1 MTDPPDQPLPPP
13 SEPDAV
19 GEMARSAEDV
29 APKSL
34 QGCSPILL
42 IGILAIISIIVIGA
56 VAIGPRNLFSDDDPS
71 PSSSP
76 STSPSASASPSES
89 TSPSETP
96 SDSPSEPPPGGR
108 YKPPAEADLPPGAR
122 LYRGTSGNFL
132 GCITCDGE
140 SRFLSIAFPGVSVG
154 NAAQMEFVWKK
165 TGQFVEFGANAS
177 RPNKG
182 RYAYNL
188 FANGTT
194 YLAGCSM
201 EIGQTSCRQQ
211 RPHDVAKGDRIVII
225 ASEAGTMVNGQ
236 VASTGNFRVDWW
248 FVFVPAA

>member
-1 MTDPPDQPLPPP
+1 MTDPPDQPVPPP

-34 QGCSPILL
+34 KGCSPILL

-56 VAIGPRNLFSDDDPS
+56 VAVGPRNLFSDDDPS

-89 TSPSETP
+89 LSPSE
-96 SDSPSEPPPGGR
+96 SPSEPPPGGR

-122 LYRGTSGNFL
+122 LYKGTSGFFL

-140 SRFLSIAFPGVSVG
+140 SRFLSIYSPGVSVG
-154 NAAQMEFVWKK
+154 NAAESEVVWRKN
-165 TGQFVEFGANAS
+165 GHFVEFGAKAS
-177 RPNKG
+177 GPNKG
-182 RYAYNL
+182 RYTYNL
-188 FANGTT
+188 FANRTT

-201 EIGQTSCRQQ
+201 EVGQTSCRQQ
-211 RPHDVAKGDRIVII
+211 RPIDVAKGDRIVIMV
-225 ASEAGTMVNGQ
+225 SEGGTMVNGQ
-236 VASTGNFRVDWW
+236 VASKGNFRVDWW

>member
-1 MTDPPDQPLPPP
+1 MTDSPDQPLSPP

-56 VAIGPRNLFSDDDPS
+56 VAVGPRSLFSGDDRS
-71 PSSSP
+71 PSSSL
-76 STSPSASASPSES
+76 STSPSASDSPSES
-89 TSPSETP
+89 ASPSETP
-96 SDSPSEPPPGGR
+96 SESPSEPPPGGR

-122 LYRGTSGNFL
+122 LYRGTSGTYL
-132 GCITCDGE
+132 GCITCDGA
-140 SRFLSIAFPGVSVG
+140 SRFISIAFPGVSVRR
-154 NAAQMEFVWKK
+154 ADMEHVWRRKE
-165 TGQFVEFGANAS
+165 GRFVEFGAYAS

-182 RYAYNL
+182 RYSFGL
-188 FANGTT
+188 LANGTT
-194 YLAGCSM
+194 YLADCSM

-211 RPHDVAKGDRIVII
+211 RH
-225 ASEAGTMVNGQ
+225 AGCRQG
-236 VASTGNFRVDWW
+236 
-248 FVFVPAA
+248 

>member
-1 MTDPPDQPLPPP
+1 MTDPPDQPLPSP

-29 APKSL
+29 APNSL
-34 QGCSPILL
+34 RGRSPILL
-42 IGILAIISIIVIGA
+42 VGILAIISVIVISA
-56 VAIGPRNLFSDDDPS
+56 VAVGPRSLLGDDDPS

-76 STSPSASASPSES
+76 SASASPSEPP
-89 TSPSETP
+89 SPSETP
-96 SDSPSEPPPGGR
+96 WESPSEPPPGGR

-122 LYRGTSGNFL
+122 LYRGTSGFFL
-132 GCITCDGE
+132 GCITCDGA
-140 SRFLSIAFPGVSVG
+140 SRFISIYSPGVSVG
-154 NAAQMEFVWKK
+154 NAAESDVVWRKD
-165 TGQFVEFGANAS
+165 GQFVEFGAYAS

-182 RYAYNL
+182 RYSFGL
-188 FANGTT
+188 LANGTT

-201 EIGQTSCRQQ
+201 EIGQTSCREQ

-248 FVFVPAA
+248 FVFVRAA